1 MIRKYIVITKMF
13 FEKNKDKII
22 IGSLGSIFG
31 GGGWYITN
39 LGKQLELQRQ
49 QLEHMEE
56 KYDIQMKNMKEEHN
70 IQMKNIEENH
80 KESMREIK
88 NNMREIRQYIIQ
100 NKNH

>member
-1 MIRKYIVITKMF
+1 MIRKYIDTPKMF

-31 GGGWYITN
+31 GGSWYITN

-49 QLEHMEE
+49 QLEHIEE
-56 KYDIQMKNMKEEHN
+56 KHDIQ
-70 IQMKNIEENH
+70 IKNIEENH
-80 KESMREIK
+80 KESMRESK